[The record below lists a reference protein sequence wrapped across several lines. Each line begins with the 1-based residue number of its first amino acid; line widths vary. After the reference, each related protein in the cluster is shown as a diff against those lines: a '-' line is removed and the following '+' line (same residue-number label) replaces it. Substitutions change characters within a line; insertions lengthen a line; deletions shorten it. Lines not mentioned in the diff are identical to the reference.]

1 MNMSLSELPDTLFVL
16 AALQGDPE
24 AEPEEV
30 ELGEDDEISLVSL
43 TDAEDVGF
51 VPVWSNEE
59 ILAKWLVDFGVK
71 MMSVEIERDVLL
83 GILEDGDCEYL
94 VLDMAS
100 GQEEFPIEQVFE
112 LDQTDNEDDS
122 DAPDEP
128 DDKQ

>member
-30 ELGEDDEISLVSL
+30 EFGEDDEISLVSL

-51 VPVWSNEE
+51 VPIWSNEE
-59 ILAKWLVDFGVK
+59 TLAQWLVDFGVK

-100 GQEEFPIEQVFE
+100 GQEEFPINQVFE
-112 LDQTDNEDDS
+112 LNQTDEDYE
-122 DAPDEP
+122 PDESN
-128 DDKQ
+128 DKV